1 MVLTFF
7 IVMFVLL
14 LQFMWR
20 YVDELVGKGVT
31 MGAILELMM
40 YAMFTLMHL
49 GLPLATLLAAIM
61 TMGDLGENYELL
73 ALKSAGMSLPQI
85 MKPLIIVVCLVSIG
99 SFFVANNLMPYS
111 TKKMYSLLYDIRQQK
126 QTIEFK
132 DGVFFN
138 GIENMTIRVGH
149 QDDKTGLLTNV
160 LIYDTR
166 PTNGNMTT
174 TVADSGYIKLSDDKR
189 FLLVTLF
196 NGEIYEQTR
205 NYQWYDENNLR
216 RNQFLQQNGVVPL
229 TGYDFERSDSEMWS
243 GSQTKNIAELES
255 GIDSLRTL
263 ADQSKQRYYLPLLS
277 GYVFTRE
284 PSLSQDTVAV
294 DRSFRRATVLEDSIA
309 KLDVYERNKLWQ
321 TALSNTN
328 SSRGF
333 MSFDED
339 SAKEDLNQL
348 YKFQVEWH
356 RKIALPI
363 SIIIFFLIGAPLG
376 AIIRKGGLGL
386 PIVVSIMFFVLYYIV
401 LITGEKMARE
411 GTWVAVYGMW
421 LPTMILLPTSIFLTY
436 KASYDSTLFDADW
449 YITKIKAL
457 VKRFNLKLRKQL

>member
-85 MKPLIIVVCLVSIG
+85 MKPLIIVVCFVSVG

-196 NGEIYEQTR
+196 HGEIYEQTR

-216 RNQFLQQNGVVPL
+216 RNQFIQQNGTVPL

-255 GIDSLRTL
+255 GIDSLTLL

-277 GYVFTRE
+277 GYVFARE

-294 DRSFRRATVLEDSIA
+294 DRSFRRTTVLEDSIA

-386 PIVVSIMFFVLYYIV
+386 PIVVSIMFFVIYYIV

-411 GTWVAVYGMW
+411 GTWIAVYGMW